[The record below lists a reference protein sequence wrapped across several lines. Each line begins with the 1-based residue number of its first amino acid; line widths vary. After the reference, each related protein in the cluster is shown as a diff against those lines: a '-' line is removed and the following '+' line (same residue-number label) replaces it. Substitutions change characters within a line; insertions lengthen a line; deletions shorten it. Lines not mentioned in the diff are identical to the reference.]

1 MMSRP
6 NVQSFLH
13 EPSATFSYVVWD
25 PQTRQVAVIDA
36 VLDFDE
42 SSAQTSTASANRI
55 IEFIRGQGL
64 TVTWLLETHAHADHL
79 AGCAYL
85 KQEIGGRRGIGEG
98 IRAVQ
103 AHFREVFNL
112 EQDFRPDG
120 SQFEHLFT
128 DQEPLQLGAIEGRA
142 MATPGHTSDS
152 FSYRIGDA
160 VFVGDTIFMPDGGTA
175 RCDFP
180 GGSASI
186 LYRSIQRLYALP
198 PETRVFVL
206 HDYYPPDG
214 REHRCE
220 TTIGEQRRSNIHV
233 RDGVP
238 EAEFVKLR
246 TERDRTLALPRL
258 IIPAVQINIRGGEL
272 PPAEANGLRYIKIPL
287 NSAGG
292 FSQIA
297 D

>member
-1 MMSRP
+1 MHHP
-6 NVQSFLH
+6 HVQPFLH
-13 EPSATFSYVVWD
+13 EPSSTFSYVAWD
-25 PQTRQVAVIDA
+25 PQTRCAAVIDA

-42 SSAQTSTASANRI
+42 GSAQTSTVTADRI
-55 IEFIRGQGL
+55 IEFIRGERL

-85 KQEIGGRRGIGEG
+85 KRELGGRTGIGEG

-103 AHFREVFNL
+103 THFREVFNL
-112 EQDFRPDG
+112 ERDFRPDG

-128 DQEPLQLGAIEGRA
+128 DEEAFQIGDIEA
-142 MATPGHTSDS
+142 HVIATPGHTSDS
-152 FSYRIGDA
+152 IAYCIGDA

-180 GGSASI
+180 GGSAST
-186 LYRSIQRLYALP
+186 LYRSIQRLYELP
-198 PETRVFVL
+198 EATRVFVL
-206 HDYYPPDG
+206 HDYPPDG
-214 REHRCE
+214 REYRCE

-233 RDGVP
+233 RTGVS

-258 IIPAVQINIRGGEL
+258 IIAAVQINIRGGEL
-272 PPAEANGLRYIKIPL
+272 PPAEANGLCYIKIPL
-287 NSAGG
+287 NSAGS
-292 FSQIA
+292 FSQTA